1 MEGVVMVR
9 SHEKGFMVRS
19 HEKGFMVR
27 SHGRGGYGEIS

>member
-1 MEGVVMVR
+1 MEGVAMVR